1 MNSPRLFIQNLIAFG
16 ALMSAVACR
25 PLDTADSRLQWGV
38 HNSGRSA
45 NILNLL
51 PNQSIEVCADQASW
65 IQAAHEAIQKW
76 SSAAGR
82 WGHLKI
88 VNCGQSA
95 DLTINMSGFDSTGL
109 NYFSQRPG
117 KILLNSGASGNFL
130 RAVALHEYGH
140 SFGLCDQYKDAGS
153 ANCSDSRS
161 PRQENSEV
169 MGSTNATKLQLTAGD
184 IEGLRA
190 ITSDMSIRAN
200 KAWANFLQNSKPD
213 ATRPDV
219 FASVVD
225 TTNPLRPK
233 IAVSVAQG
241 ASLSLCRFQAGV
253 SSCQIQSSQIIS
265 MQRMGTTNGRDIY
278 LTLLDVGD
286 LVANN
291 KATFM
296 ATTLFN
302 GTSKSSKFALSKK

>member
-1 MNSPRLFIQNLIAFG
+1 VNSPRLFMQILFTLG
-16 ALMSAVACR
+16 ALMSAAACR

-38 HNSGRSA
+38 HKSGRSA

-51 PNQSIEVCADQASW
+51 PNQSIEVCADKEAW
-65 IQAAHEAIQKW
+65 VQAAHEAIQKW

-88 VNCGQSA
+88 VNCGQSS

-130 RAVALHEYGH
+130 RAIALHEYGH

-169 MGSTNATKLQLTAGD
+169 MGSTNATKIQLTAGD
-184 IEGLRA
+184 IEGLRT

-200 KAWANFLQNSKPD
+200 KVWANFLQNAKPN
-213 ATRPDV
+213 ANGSNV
-219 FASVVD
+219 FARVVD

-241 ASLSLCRFQAGV
+241 ASVSLCRFQVGV
-253 SSCQIQSSQIIS
+253 SSCQIKSSQVIS
-265 MQRMGTTNGRDIY
+265 IQRIGTTNGRDIY
-278 LTLLDVGD
+278 LTQLDVGD
-286 LVANN
+286 LAAST
-291 KATFM
+291 KTTFM
-296 ATTLFN
+296 ATTQFN
-302 GTSKSSKFALSKK
+302 GTSKSLKFAVSKK